1 MGALFMDTNNELLLY
16 REAVQKIKNAILQS
30 RYRTASNANAEM
42 LNLYYGVGEYISAN
56 TRSGKWG
63 TGAIDSISEQ
73 LQGEI
78 PGLRGFS
85 LTNMKN
91 MRIFFEEWSSELE
104 ANRQLPTADLDKES
118 SGGELV
124 LIRQLPTAELSETKI
139 QAFCRIGFTH
149 HREILRKCKTV
160 EERWYYILRCADEFW
175 SVAGLKDHL
184 RANEFAAFGSLPNNF
199 TLTIPDEKTAA
210 IAVRSFKDEYLLEYV
225 DMKGSDDYDER
236 DVELA
241 IVAEVKKFIMT
252 AGDGFCFIGNQHR
265 LLVDEEEFFV
275 DLLFFN
281 RNLHCLVAFE
291 LKKDKFRPADLGQL
305 SFYLS
310 ALDKYV
316 RKPDENKS
324 IGILLCREMN
334 RTVVELAVQD
344 YDKPMGV
351 ATYRLGTDIPEPY
364 KALIPL
370 IDGVQQIVTE
380 NTESMEGNA

>member
-1 MGALFMDTNNELLLY
+1 MDNDSNHLLAY
-16 REAVQKIKNAILQS
+16 REAVQNIKSTILQS
-30 RYRTASNANAEM
+30 RYRTAANANAEL
-42 LNLYYGVGEYISAN
+42 LNLYYGVGKYISFN
-56 TRSGKWG
+56 TRAGKWG
-63 TGAIDSISEQ
+63 TGAIESISAQ

-85 LTNMKN
+85 PTNMKN
-91 MRIFFEEWSSELE
+91 MRIFFEEWESELE
-104 ANRQLPTADLDKES
+104 SNRQLPTADLENNLL
-118 SGGELV
+118 GNELV
-124 LIRQLPTAELSETKI
+124 SFRQLPTAEMSETKK
-139 QAFCRIGFTH
+139 QAFYRVGFTH
-149 HREILRKCKTV
+149 HREILRKCKMA
-160 EERWYYILRCADEFW
+160 EERWYYILRCANEFW
-175 SVAGLKDHL
+175 SVADLKDHL
-184 RANEFAAFGSLPNNF
+184 RSNEFIAFGSIPNNF
-199 TLTIPDEKTAA
+199 ALTIPDEKTAA
-210 IAVRSFKDEYLLEYV
+210 IAVHSFKEEYLLEYI
-225 DMKGSDDYDER
+225 DMKGLGDYSER

-265 LLVDEEEFFV
+265 LLIDEEEFFV
-275 DLLFFN
+275 DMLFFN

-305 SFYLS
+305 SFYLT

-344 YDKPMGV
+344 YDKPLGV

-364 KALIPL
+364 KVLIPL
-370 IDGVQQIVTE
+370 IDGVQQIVSEKAEPTE
-380 NTESMEGNA
+380 EKEV